1 MEKVTK
7 TEFYKIIY
15 DRLLDVHPYP
25 VARYD
30 NKAGYTIHWK
40 LKNGELFGI
49 TRNLDPFEN
58 HPTDFYQVASKYL
71 KEESAYV

>member
-15 DRLLDVHPYP
+15 ERLLDVHPYP
-25 VARYD
+25 VVRYD

-40 LKNGELFGI
+40 LKNGDLFGI
-49 TRNLDPFEN
+49 TRNLDPFKDT
-58 HPTDFYQVASKYL
+58 PTDFYTVAPQWNGKG
-71 KEESAYV
+71 V